1 MTDSPF
7 FVYYM
12 RLLPTIWRFLFEEGT
27 IMSENLYDV
36 IIIGG
41 GPAGMTAG
49 LYAGRANL
57 KVAMIERGMPG
68 GQASI
73 THLIENFPGV
83 KSIGG
88 PDLSM
93 IMLEQAQEFGT
104 EYITA
109 EVEKIEDA
117 EKKIKKVITS
127 RGEYLTKTII
137 LTTGAQPRLLGVPGE
152 DELRG
157 RGVSYCATCDG
168 AFFRDKE
175 LVVVGGGDSAVEE
188 GIYLTRHASKVT
200 IIHRRDELRAQ
211 KILQD
216 RAFKNEKIEFIWDT
230 VVESIEGDGK
240 VQHVRIKNNK
250 TGETGEYACDGVFI
264 YVGMEPNTGFFSELP
279 ILNEGG
285 YIVTNAKM
293 ETAVPGIFAAGDG
306 RDTVLRQVVTATG
319 DGAIAAFYAG
329 HYVELWEE
337 DQE

>member
-1 MTDSPF
+1 
-7 FVYYM
+7 
-12 RLLPTIWRFLFEEGT
+12 
-27 IMSENLYDV
+27 MSEQQLYDV
-36 IIIGG
+36 LIVGG

-68 GQASI
+68 GQAAT

-83 KSIGG
+83 ESVDG
-88 PDLSM
+88 PTLSL
-93 IMLEQAQEFGT
+93 IMHKQASDFGC
-104 EYITA
+104 EMITA
-109 EVEKIEDA
+109 EVEKIENI
-117 EKKIKKVITS
+117 EGKVKKVVTS

-137 LTTGAQPRLLGVPGE
+137 LTPGAEPKKLFAPGE

-168 AFFRDKE
+168 AFFRGKE
-175 LVVVGGGDSAVEE
+175 LVVIGGGDSAVEE

-200 IIHRRDELRAQ
+200 IIHRRDQLRAQ

-216 RAFKNEKIEFIWDT
+216 RAFANEKISFIWDT
-230 VVESIEGDGK
+230 VVEEIAGDNK
-240 VQHVRIKNNK
+240 VEKVLLKNTK
-250 TGETGEYACDGVFI
+250 TGETSEYPCDGAFI
-264 YVGMEPNTGFFSELP
+264 YVGMKPNTDFIADLP
-279 ILNEGG
+279 ILDEGG
-285 YIVTNAKM
+285 YIPTNAKM
-293 ETAVPGIFAAGDG
+293 QTKIPGVFAAGDV

-329 HYVELWEE
+329 HYVELWTE